1 MESEWIRVASL
12 DELKSGAL
20 LQVEAEGIKA
30 VLASVDGTVCAL
42 KDRCSHAEFPLSDGE
57 IDGGTIKCQHHG
69 AKFDMCSG
77 RALQLP
83 AVRPVEVIDVRVED
97 DQVLLRTG

>member
-1 MESEWIRVASL
+1 MDSEWTRVATL
-12 DELKSGAL
+12 DELEPGVL
-20 LQVEAEGIKA
+20 LQVEADGVKA
-30 VLASVDGTVCAL
+30 VLAQVDGAVCAL

-57 IDGGTIKCQHHG
+57 LEGGTLKCQHHG

-83 AVRPVEVIDVRVED
+83 AVRPVETVEVRVED
-97 DQVLLRTG
+97 GQVFLRTG